1 MYEHFAFIFR
11 HRKLTKYKPP
21 SLQKKTYIF
30 ASLKKIHLL
39 LIKAFIRPFA
49 VTFFIVMFILLMFFL
64 FKYVDDLIGKGFEWY
79 VIAELMMYASA
90 SNVAMALPLA
100 ILLSSIMTFGNL
112 GENYELVAIKSA
124 GVSLRKAMQPLLIL
138 IIGLSVASFFFS
150 DYMLPKANLKYG
162 SLLWDIRN
170 KKLSFLIK
178 AGVFNNSIPGYSMRI
193 ERKGEGAIDSLYGI
207 MIYDHKS
214 GNNTGIPQIIMAEKG
229 KMSKTSDG
237 NYMVLNLVNGVRYQ
251 EAASN
256 NGAYNP
262 RQSMTRMRFKQTEVK
277 FDFSSFKGMTRTE
290 EDNFKNNAPMLNR
303 KELLQRRDSI
313 SKTLDSLGKSL
324 ETNAKYYFKQ
334 NNYVAGYT
342 KIKTPPMVFKGSV
355 LDVIPNDQ
363 KLQSLQSA
371 YDQIEA
377 LKQTIKAQ
385 LTDYDF
391 RSKEVLRAKI
401 EYQRKYTLA
410 VSCLLL
416 FFIGAPLGAI
426 IRKGG
431 LGLPVVIAVIF
442 FLFYHIISTV
452 AEKSAKEGSLD
463 PVMGM
468 WMAVII
474 LTPVGAFLT
483 YKATVDSA
491 LFDLDYYKQ
500 LIVGLFKRV
509 FRRKKKV

>member
-1 MYEHFAFIFR
+1 
-11 HRKLTKYKPP
+11 
-21 SLQKKTYIF
+21 
-30 ASLKKIHLL
+30 
-39 LIKAFIRPFA
+39 
-49 VTFFIVMFILLMFFL
+49 MFILLMFFL

-124 GVSLRKAMQPLLIL
+124 GVSLRKAMQPLLVL
-138 IIGLSVASFFFS
+138 IIGLAVASFFFS

-162 SLLWDIRN
+162 SLLWDVRN

-178 AGVFNNSIPGYSMRI
+178 PGVFNNSIPGYSMRV

-207 MIYDHKS
+207 MIYEHNGS
-214 GNNTGIPQIIMAEKG
+214 NGVPQIIMAEKG

-251 EAASN
+251 EAATN
-256 NGAYNP
+256 HGTYNP
-262 RQSMTRMRFKQTEVK
+262 RQTLTRMRFKQTEVK
-277 FDFSSFKGMTRTE
+277 FDFSSFKDMTRTQE
-290 EDNFKNNAPMLNR
+290 ENFKNNAPMLNR
-303 KELLQRRDSI
+303 KELLHRKDSL
-313 SKTLDSLGKSL
+313 SKSLDSVTENLQK
-324 ETNAKYYFKQ
+324 NAGYYFKQ
-334 NNYVAGYT
+334 ISYVKGYT
-342 KIKTPPMVFKGSV
+342 KIKTPPKVIKGSILNIV
-355 LDVIPNDQ
+355 PKDQ
-363 KLQSLQSA
+363 QPQVLQSA
-371 YDQIEA
+371 YDQVDA
-377 LKQTIKAQ
+377 LKQTISGQ
-385 LTDYDF
+385 LPEYEF
-391 RSKEVLRAKI
+391 RTKEILRAQI

-463 PVMGM
+463 PVFGM

-474 LTPVGAFLT
+474 LTPIGAFLT

-491 LFDLDYYKQ
+491 LFDIDYYKQ
-500 LIVGLFKRV
+500 LVLGFFK
-509 FRRKKKV
+509 RKKKDGSEKVAQVS

>member
-1 MYEHFAFIFR
+1 
-11 HRKLTKYKPP
+11 
-21 SLQKKTYIF
+21 
-30 ASLKKIHLL
+30 
-39 LIKAFIRPFA
+39 
-49 VTFFIVMFILLMFFL
+49 MFILLMFFL

-124 GVSLRKAMQPLLIL
+124 GVSLRKAMQPLLVLIL
-138 IIGLSVASFFFS
+138 GLAIASFFFS

-162 SLLWDIRN
+162 SLLWDVRN

-178 AGVFNNSIPGYSMRI
+178 PGVFNNSIPGYSMRV
-193 ERKGEGAIDSLYGI
+193 ERKGEGAIDSLYGL
-207 MIYDHKS
+207 MIYDHGS
-214 GNNTGIPQIIMAEKG
+214 GNGIPQIIMAEKG

-251 EAASN
+251 EAGSN
-256 NGAYNP
+256 SGVYNP
-262 RQSMTRMRFKQTEVK
+262 RQSLMRMRFKQTEVK
-277 FDFSSFKGMTRTE
+277 FDFSSFKDMTRTQE
-290 EDNFKNNAPMLNR
+290 QNFKNNAPMLNR
-303 KELLQRRDSI
+303 KELIQRRDSL
-313 SKTLDSLGKSL
+313 SKGLDSMGKAL
-324 ETNAKYYFKQ
+324 QTNAQFYFKQ
-334 NNYVAGYT
+334 HTSVKGYT
-342 KIKTPPMVFKGSV
+342 KVKTPPKEIKGSV
-355 LDVIPNDQ
+355 INLIPEDQ
-363 KLQSLQSA
+363 KIQSLQSA
-371 YDQIEA
+371 ADQIEA
-377 LKQTIKAQ
+377 LKQTIKGQ
-385 LTDYDF
+385 LPDYEF

-410 VSCLLL
+410 FSCLLL

-463 PVMGM
+463 PVVGM

-491 LFDLDYYKQ
+491 LFDIDYYKQ
-500 LIVGLFKRV
+500 LIVGLFKKLFNRN
-509 FRRKKKV
+509 KAADHQAKNS

>member
-1 MYEHFAFIFR
+1 
-11 HRKLTKYKPP
+11 
-21 SLQKKTYIF
+21 
-30 ASLKKIHLL
+30 
-39 LIKAFIRPFA
+39 
-49 VTFFIVMFILLMFFL
+49 MFILLMFFL

-100 ILLSSIMTFGNL
+100 ILLSSIMTFGSL

-124 GVSLRKAMQPLLIL
+124 GVSLRKAMQPLFFL
-138 IIGLSVASFFFS
+138 IIALAVASFFFS

-162 SLLWDIRN
+162 SLLWDVRN

-178 AGVFNNSIPGYSMRI
+178 PGVFNNSIPGYSMRV

-207 MIYDHKS
+207 MIYDHSS
-214 GNNTGIPQIIMAEKG
+214 GSGIPQIIMAQKG

-251 EAASN
+251 EQASN

-262 RQSMTRMRFKQTEVK
+262 RQTFTRMRFKQTEVK
-277 FDFSSFKGMTRTE
+277 FDFSSFKEMTRTQE
-290 EDNFKNNAPMLNR
+290 ESFKNNAPMLNR
-303 KELLQRRDSI
+303 KELLHRRDSL
-313 SKTLDSLGKSL
+313 SKGLDSIGKSL
-324 ETNAKYYFKQ
+324 QTNAQYYFKQ
-334 NNYVAGYT
+334 SSYVKGYT
-342 KIKTPPMVFKGSV
+342 KIKTPAKDIKGPVINIVPKNQRVQV
-355 LDVIPNDQ
+355 LQ
-363 KLQSLQSA
+363 TA
-371 YDQIEA
+371 YDQVDA
-377 LKQTIKAQ
+377 LKQTINGQMAE
-385 LTDYDF
+385 YEF
-391 RSKEVLRAKI
+391 RSKEILKAQI

-410 VSCLLL
+410 ASCLLL

-463 PVMGM
+463 PVFGM

-491 LFDLDYYKQ
+491 LFDIDYYKQ
-500 LIVGLFKRV
+500 LILGIF
-509 FRRKKKV
+509 KKKKKEIGVQEPV